1 MSTRNNTLLLLFIVI
16 GLISLCGTHPA
27 VNLRKEVLKLEKSR
41 VMEDA
46 NAYLTAE
53 IKTVTGASSPR
64 SAGGIHDFYSE
75 GDYWWPDS
83 TNPEAPYVRHD
94 GMTNPDNFTEHRVS
108 MRQLSLIVPGLV
120 AAYTIKKDEKYAER
134 AIEHLMAWFVN
145 EETRM
150 NPDMLYSQ
158 AIYGRVTGRGIGIID
173 AIHLV
178 EVVKAAMVLEDEGV
192 LDGDN
197 LAQLKEWFAS
207 FNEWITTHPYGLEE
221 KNNGNNHSTCWAM
234 QVAMYAK
241 FTGNDA
247 LLQECKEFYRADLV
261 TRANDCQRF
270 ISQRD

>member
-94 GMTNPDNFTEHRVS
+94 GMTNPDNFTEH
-108 MRQLSLIVPGLV
+108 
-120 AAYTIKKDEKYAER
+120 
-134 AIEHLMAWFVN
+134 
-145 EETRM
+145 
-150 NPDMLYSQ
+150 
-158 AIYGRVTGRGIGIID
+158 
-173 AIHLV
+173 
-178 EVVKAAMVLEDEGV
+178 
-192 LDGDN
+192 
-197 LAQLKEWFAS
+197 
-207 FNEWITTHPYGLEE
+207 
-221 KNNGNNHSTCWAM
+221 
-234 QVAMYAK
+234 
-241 FTGNDA
+241 
-247 LLQECKEFYRADLV
+247 
-261 TRANDCQRF
+261 
-270 ISQRD
+270 